1 MTCVHPGS
9 VVMIL
14 RKPVG
19 NPDDFFLR
27 DFSDY
32 KEGFSAR
39 GKNIKAHDMK
49 LQTFFRREMAW
60 AREPSQVDQR
70 TIIFAEGHND

>member
-1 MTCVHPGS
+1 MTSVHPGS

-39 GKNIKAHDMK
+39 GNNIKAHDM
-49 LQTFFRREMAW
+49 
-60 AREPSQVDQR
+60 
-70 TIIFAEGHND
+70 

>member
-1 MTCVHPGS
+1 MLVSFLLVSSTLGTSSS

-27 DFSDY
+27 NFSDY

-39 GKNIKAHDMK
+39 GNNIKAHDM
-49 LQTFFRREMAW
+49 
-60 AREPSQVDQR
+60 
-70 TIIFAEGHND
+70 

>member
-1 MTCVHPGS
+1 MLDFSSDLRVALVMLVSFLLVSSTLGTSSS

-32 KEGFSAR
+32 KEGFSGR
-39 GKNIKAHDMK
+39 GNNIKAHDM
-49 LQTFFRREMAW
+49 
-60 AREPSQVDQR
+60 
-70 TIIFAEGHND
+70 